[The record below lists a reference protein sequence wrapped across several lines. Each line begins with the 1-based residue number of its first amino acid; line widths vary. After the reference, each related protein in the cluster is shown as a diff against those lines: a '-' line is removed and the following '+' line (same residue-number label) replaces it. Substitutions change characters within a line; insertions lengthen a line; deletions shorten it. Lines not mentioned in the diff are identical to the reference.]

1 MKKNVGILM
10 GLVLVALVGVRL
22 YQKTAGKASQLVRA
36 DARAAVAVV
45 LAPVRT
51 EGIRDTRVFT
61 GTVLPREQFAVAP
74 KLPGRLDKLFVNI
87 GAVVTNGQLIAVL
100 DDEEYRQQVEQ
111 TQAEL
116 EVARA
121 AVLETSSALEV
132 AQRQLDRA
140 NELIDKRVTSE
151 AELDQVDARHKAAK
165 VRHAV
170 TMAVIRQKEA
180 ALRVE
185 DARLAYTQISVAWAD
200 GADARVVGE
209 RFVDEGAMLKA
220 NEPVVSILDVAT
232 VLVTMFVIE
241 RDYPQVLIGQQA
253 TVSTDAFPDRTFAG
267 TVMRKAPL
275 LKESSRQARVEIE
288 VANPGRLLAP
298 GMFVRAE
305 LQFAAHAAAT
315 VVPVAALAR
324 REGRSGVF
332 LADTAALTVRFV
344 PVTAGIVSGERVEII
359 APSLTGLVVVLGQHL
374 LEDGA
379 AIMLPATNTPPAA
392 RR

>member
-22 YQKTAGKASQLVRA
+22 YQKTADKKGQPVRA

-241 RDYPQVLIGQQA
+241 RDYPHVLIGQQA
-253 TVSTDAFPDRTFAG
+253 TISTDAFPDRTFAG

-359 APSLTGLVVVLGQHL
+359 APPLTGLVVVLGQHL

>member
-1 MKKNVGILM
+1 MKKNIGILM

-22 YQKTAGKASQLVRA
+22 YQKTAGKKGQPVRA

-241 RDYPQVLIGQQA
+241 RDYPHVLIGQQA
-253 TVSTDAFPDRTFAG
+253 TISTDAFPDRTFAG

-344 PVTAGIVSGERVEII
+344 PVTAGIVSGEQVEII
-359 APSLTGLVVVLGQHL
+359 APPLTGLVVVLGQHL